1 MEIFEKRGRWCVS
14 DEQNKLLRKFST
26 KNEAEDFVGG
36 KGSIKASG
44 APTISAG
51 ARGYQSSLWFGAS
64 EESLNGSTEEKES
77 SEEEAPKYTKG
88 KKK

>member
-26 KNEAEDFVGG
+26 KNEAEDFVGVETPPVVE
-36 KGSIKASG
+36 I
-44 APTISAG
+44 
-51 ARGYQSSLWFGAS
+51 L
-64 EESLNGSTEEKES
+64 
-77 SEEEAPKYTKG
+77 EEEEETPNYVKG